1 MLALCFVGSYV
12 ATKWYDNIKKQNLEY
27 TQMLNEKLGFI
38 KGDFF
43 LKETIEYIKN
53 LKEDIIISRFGS
65 NEFITFF
72 VGVVS
77 EEDIIYS
84 EGNLTNKS
92 YNRNVDFER
101 LLKWLRDAEQHND
114 LSKSTFQE
122 VMSKEQSGLGH
133 LLNL

>member
-38 KGDFF
+38 KGHFF

-53 LKEDIIISRFGS
+53 LKEDIIISRFES
-65 NEFITFF
+65 DEFVTFF

-77 EEDIIYS
+77 EEDIIYIV
-84 EGNLTNKS
+84 
-92 YNRNVDFER
+92 RVI
-101 LLKWLRDAEQHND
+101 
-114 LSKSTFQE
+114 
-122 VMSKEQSGLGH
+122 
-133 LLNL
+133 

>member
-133 LLNL
+133 LFNL

>member
-1 MLALCFVGSYV
+1 M

>member
-38 KGDFF
+38 NGDFF

>member
-12 ATKWYDNIKKQNLEY
+12 VTKWYDNIKKQNLEY

-43 LKETIEYIKN
+43 LKETIECIKN

-65 NEFITFF
+65 DEFVTFF

>member
-53 LKEDIIISRFGS
+53 LK
-65 NEFITFF
+65 
-72 VGVVS
+72 
-77 EEDIIYS
+77 EDIIYS